1 MACEERQERVTVFP
15 HELYK
20 RRLHLVK
27 AGSVSP
33 PIWCTVVVERGEW
46 SRGERARGRS
56 ALRRMLASPS
66 SSPERARRTDGRTH
80 GRTPSR
86 SRVGSRK
93 RRGADRLHCMLSVND
108 VKVMNGVMDDGLLR
122 YLEAE

>member
-33 PIWCTVVVERGEW
+33 GPIWCTVVVERGEW
-46 SRGERARGRS
+46 SRGERASGRS

-66 SSPERARRTDGRTH
+66 SPERARRADGRAH
-80 GRTPSR
+80 GRTLACESE
-86 SRVGSRK
+86 VGS
-93 RRGADRLHCMLSVND
+93 GAVRIVFTACCQ
-108 VKVMNGVMDDGLLR
+108 
-122 YLEAE
+122 